1 MASSGVGSSSHL
13 SGELFKMMAGVE
25 LVHVAYRGQASAL
38 TDLLGGQV
46 QMDFATMPP
55 AIEYVR
61 TGKLCPQRGTI
72 EIDVRPRRGARPV
85 CSGCHQPAAGYD
97 HLGLRH

>member
-1 MASSGVGSSSHL
+1 M
-13 SGELFKMMAGVE
+13 SGELFKMMAGVD

-61 TGKLCPQRGTI
+61 TGSC
-72 EIDVRPRRGARPV
+72 ARW
-85 CSGCHQPAAGYD
+85 Q
-97 HLGLRH
+97 